1 MADAED
7 IREANAAL
15 PRKQRSRARQM
26 WHKLQLRGYDSL
38 EELHRV
44 VEDLYMPA
52 TWAGRIGGRSL
63 PDEPNVTR
71 EDLLPSKKAVETM
84 IKNLSPEDKEPL
96 RIDHYEQFLHEE
108 AQEQA
113 LCFVLRRDVPVSGK
127 K

>member
-26 WHKLQLRGYDSL
+26 WHKVQLIGYDSL
-38 EELHRV
+38 EELQRV
-44 VEDLYMPA
+44 VQDFYVPG

-63 PDEPNVTR
+63 PDEPNVTKK
-71 EDLLPSKKAVETM
+71 DLLPSKKAVETM

-96 RIDHYEQFLHEE
+96 KIDHYQQFLHEE

-113 LCFVLRRDVPVSGK
+113 LRFVLRRDAPISGK